1 MKKIAVILSGSGVFD
16 GAEIHESVLAL
27 HAVEKQGASWHCFA
41 PNIDQLHVINHKTG
55 EEMDEQRNVLV
66 EAARIA
72 RGNIEDVAKLNVED
86 YDALLV
92 PGGFGA
98 AKNLTDFA
106 VSGAECSINTHVASA
121 CRAFAQA
128 NKPAGYLCIA
138 PTIIPMIYGQGVKGT
153 IGNDEATAAAFNAL
167 GGEHVKCCVD
177 DIVVDEQNLVLSTPA
192 YMLAENISQAASGID
207 KLVERLVKLA
217 QLSYVMAPI
226 HVLWI
231 GAFQFSQSNMN
242 LI

>member
-55 EEMDEQRNVLV
+55 EEMDEQRNALV

-72 RGNIEDVAKLNVED
+72 RGNIEDVAKLNVEE

-167 GGEHVKCCVD
+167 GGEHVNCDVS

-192 YMLAENISQAASGID
+192 YMLAESISQAASGID

-217 QLSYVMAPI
+217 
-226 HVLWI
+226 
-231 GAFQFSQSNMN
+231 
-242 LI
+242 

>member
-138 PTIIPMIYGQGVKGT
+138 PTIIPMIYDQGVKGT

-167 GGEHVKCCVD
+167 GGEHVNCDVS

-192 YMLAENISQAASGID
+192 YMLAENISQAANGID

-217 QLSYVMAPI
+217 
-226 HVLWI
+226 
-231 GAFQFSQSNMN
+231 
-242 LI
+242 